1 MSILSVASAQTT
13 VRIIE
18 DHKPL
23 VDDLRNTGNELMD
36 MCGDDD
42 ASDVKDDVD
51 SVRNKYDDVKAAL
64 RQKLNALDDA
74 FRNVTSEAGDA
85 VDGLLEELHYLHDQV
100 EHADPVA
107 ANPEAIGEQIQ
118 ENNVST
124 VTSLDAPTGRPA
136 GVCSIHAPVN
146 ISFCCKSML
155 WI

>member
-1 MSILSVASAQTT
+1 MSVLSVAPAQTT

-51 SVRNKYDDVKAAL
+51 AVRAKYDDVKTAL
-64 RQKLNALDDA
+64 RAKLATLDDA
-74 FRNVTSEAGDA
+74 YRTVASEASDA
-85 VDGLLEELHYLHDQV
+85 LDGLLEELHYLHDQV

-107 ANPEAIGEQIQ
+107 ANPEAVGEQIQ

-124 VTSLDAPTGRPA
+124 RSRWL
-136 GVCSIHAPVN
+136 
-146 ISFCCKSML
+146 
-155 WI
+155 

>member
-1 MSILSVASAQTT
+1 M
-13 VRIIE
+13 RIIE

-51 SVRNKYDDVKAAL
+51 AVRAKYDDVKTAL
-64 RQKLNALDDA
+64 RAKLATLDDA
-74 FRNVTSEAGDA
+74 YRTVASEASDA
-85 VDGLLEELHYLHDQV
+85 LDGLLEELHYLHDQV

-107 ANPEAIGEQIQ
+107 ANPEAVGEQIQ

-124 VTSLDAPTGRPA
+124 RSRWL
-136 GVCSIHAPVN
+136 
-146 ISFCCKSML
+146 
-155 WI
+155 

>member
-1 MSILSVASAQTT
+1 M
-13 VRIIE
+13 RIIE

-51 SVRNKYDDVKAAL
+51 AVRAKYDDVKTAL
-64 RQKLNALDDA
+64 RAKLATLDDA
-74 FRNVTSEAGDA
+74 YRTVASEASDA
-85 VDGLLEELHYLHDQV
+85 LDGLLEELHYLHDQV

-107 ANPEAIGEQIQ
+107 ANPEAVGEQIQ

-124 VTSLDAPTGRPA
+124 HSRWLLSVSVRSAM
-136 GVCSIHAPVN
+136 CSAA
-146 ISFCCKSML
+146 
-155 WI
+155 